1 MSLEEV
7 TNNNAISLPQSSALR
22 PQGWEVG
29 VEVISQ
35 DLTEEQRALVVQVK
49 QLSAVVHMAGFER
62 AKRLRLLRDSF
73 PLGSN
78 INPELTNRLGWAD
91 FLRREFD
98 TNVTDVNYE
107 IAAIE
112 ATDDFEG
119 NYEAGRPASGF
130 FDKIGSSHLNEIGRG
145 STPTIRRQVWDKL
158 LDGKVNLNKR
168 AIRAVV
174 KELNNKKGTTLQVP
188 KPKEPSRSPKAFPKP
203 DSNAKG
209 GPTISRAK
217 YGDLPERAQEFKY
230 LKGRDSAKE
239 KLADDLA
246 KLLRSS
252 SQQGSGKL
260 ARLQV
265 LSAAL
270 HREFKSVGDR
280 YHGKWDKD
288 RNYPR
293 YMTLWQQLWIEEG
306 SLTLHEELNTI
317 RRDIAEANRFSSI
330 ANMHLHVDALEMTD

>member
-1 MSLEEV
+1 M

-22 PQGWEVG
+22 PQGWEVR

-35 DLTEEQRALVVQVK
+35 DLSEEQRALVIQVK

-73 PLGSN
+73 PVGGN
-78 INPELTNRLGWAD
+78 ANQAARMGWAD

-98 TNVTDVNYE
+98 TNVSDINLE

-112 ATDDFEG
+112 AADDFLDDSVT
-119 NYEAGRPASGF
+119 GRPVTGF
-130 FDKIGSSHLNEIGRG
+130 FEKIGSSHLNEIGRG
-145 STPTIRRQVWDKL
+145 STPAIRRQVWDKL
-158 LDGKVNLNKR
+158 FDEKVKLNKR
-168 AIRAVV
+168 AIRSAV
-174 KELNNKKGTTLQVP
+174 KELNGKKGTTLQVL
-188 KPKEPSRSPKAFPKP
+188 KPNEPSRSPKALPKP
-203 DSNAKG
+203 DLNTKG

-230 LKGRDSAKE
+230 LKGRDSAKG

-246 KLLRSS
+246 RLLRSS

-306 SLTLHEELNTI
+306 SLTLYEELNTI
-317 RRDIAEANRFSSI
+317 RRDISEANRFSSI
-330 ANMHLHVDALEMTD
+330 ANMHLHVGDLEMTD